1 MQEKL
6 EKVFF
11 SNRRNIYTRRVADAP
26 LRVALL
32 SILLR
37 GVTIGKTGKTAVL
50 PKFPDMIN
58 TISIKGGGLCPPK
71 RLRLT

>member
-1 MQEKL
+1 M
-6 EKVFF
+6 
-11 SNRRNIYTRRVADAP
+11 
-26 LRVALL
+26 RVALL

-58 TISIKGGGLCPPK
+58 PISIKGVDYAHPRDFVSPK
-71 RLRLT
+71 IFLGYTPTASYQELV